1 MTSHFLDNCATHLDL
16 LQLDS
21 RMLQGGKTIGDASME
36 SYYAYNRLATCH
48 AARAKKIPPI
58 HYVQI
63 FRLTRLSSENKTEM
77 NSNKHEE
84 RYLRNQQNTIL
95 NVCKPWINTK

>member
-36 SYYAYNRLATCH
+36 SYYAYNTGAPL
-48 AARAKKIPPI
+48 
-58 HYVQI
+58 
-63 FRLTRLSSENKTEM
+63 
-77 NSNKHEE
+77 E
-84 RYLRNQQNTIL
+84 RVPWVPWN
-95 NVCKPWINTK
+95 PWIFGYH